1 MKKFKKIFVSGL
13 VATMVIVF
21 AAVGLATAED
31 TITGTVAEQGD
42 AIVLAADDG
51 TYILEGSDMAPEM
64 VGKKVKVTGTV
75 AEKAEGRVISVFT
88 MEEVK
93 E

>member
-42 AIVLAADDG
+42 GFLELSMIVPALTLCSPLMTAPIFSKAA
-51 TYILEGSDMAPEM
+51 TWRPKWS
-64 VGKKVKVTGTV
+64 VKK
-75 AEKAEGRVISVFT
+75 
-88 MEEVK
+88 
-93 E
+93 